1 MRTKQIILVV
11 TAVLI
16 LFSFSTAI
24 AQDLDKVQITSVKV
38 TDNIYMLQG
47 AGGNI
52 GLSFGSDGIFIIDD
66 QFAPLHEKLIAVI
79 DELTKGKVSESA
91 NTFLLNTHF
100 HFDHTGGNELLGKTG
115 AVIMAHQNVRKRLS
129 VEMNIPFFKSTNPP
143 VPEIGLP
150 VITFEQDITLYL
162 NGDSVNIIYV
172 GPAHTDGDAI
182 VHFSKADVI
191 HGGDILFTSSYPFID
206 MDNGG
211 SVSGVIAAVEKILKL
226 AGDKTKIIP
235 GHGDLT
241 DKAGLESYRKML
253 STIFESVSAMVA
265 DGKTLEQIIASK
277 PTADF
282 DAQYDGFISNEAFLG
297 LLYSDLTE
305 LKK

>member
-1 MRTKQIILVV
+1 MRTKQFILVL

-16 LFSFSTAI
+16 LTSFSTVS
-24 AQDLDKVQITSVKV
+24 AQDFDKVQIKSVKV
-38 TDNIYMLQG
+38 TDNIYMLRG

-100 HFDHTGGNELLGKTG
+100 HGDHTGGNELLGSTG

-129 VEMNIPFFKSTNPP
+129 VELNIPFFNSTNPA
-143 VPEIGLP
+143 VADVGLP
-150 VITFEQDITLYL
+150 VITFEQDITLHL
-162 NGDSVNIIYV
+162 NGDNVKIIHV

-182 VHFSKADVI
+182 VHFTRSNVI
-191 HGGDILFTSSYPFID
+191 HCGDILFASVYPFVD

-211 SVSGVIAAVEKILKL
+211 SVSGVITAVESILEL
-226 AGDKTKIIP
+226 SDSNTILIP
-235 GHGDLT
+235 GHGSII
-241 DKAGLESYRKML
+241 DKAGLESYHKML
-253 STIFESVSAMVA
+253 STIFESVSAMVV
-265 DGKTLEQIIASK
+265 DGKTLEQIVASK
-277 PTADF
+277 PTDQF
-282 DAQYDGFISNEAFLG
+282 DAHFSGMISSEAFLG
-297 LLYSDLTE
+297 FVFRDLTE
-305 LKK
+305 

>member
-16 LFSFSTAI
+16 LSSFSTAI
-24 AQDLDKVQITSVKV
+24 AQDLDKVQITSVKI

-100 HFDHTGGNELLGKTG
+100 HGDHTGGNELLGKTG

-129 VEMNIPFFKSTNPP
+129 VEMNIPFFKNTFPP

-150 VITFEQDITLYL
+150 VITFEQDITLHL
-162 NGDSVNIIYV
+162 NGDNVNIIHV

-191 HGGDILFTSSYPFID
+191 HGGDILFASSYPFID
-206 MDNGG
+206 LDNGG
-211 SVSGVIAAVEKILKL
+211 SVSGVIAAVEKIIKL

-235 GHGDLT
+235 GHGNLT
-241 DKAGLESYRKML
+241 DKAGLEGYHKML
-253 STIFESVSAMVA
+253 STIFERVSEMVA

-277 PTADF
+277 PTDQF
-282 DAQYDGFISNEAFLG
+282 DLQFKGMISGEAFLG
-297 LLYSDLTE
+297 FVFRDLTE
-305 LKK
+305 